1 MKRQNIQSAVQRSV
15 AIACLLALVPMHL
28 FAADAKPAK
37 ALTMADVLAASKR
50 SDWHAPD
57 PANTLYLELASGR
70 VIIELAPAFTP
81 KHAANIEALARGKY
95 FDGLAILRSQDNYVV
110 QWGDPN
116 GDDKQKRRSVGDAQR
131 TLKAEFTIPF
141 SNKLPFTR
149 LPDSDGYAP
158 QTGFSGDFPAAR
170 DPKTNTTWL
179 THCYGSV
186 GVGRDLDVDSGGGT
200 ELYVVIGGARWLDRN
215 ITVAG
220 RVLQGMEL
228 LSTLPRGT
236 GALGFYEKPE
246 QYVPI
251 KSMRVAADVPAEQ
264 RTNLEVLRTD
274 TPTFT
279 ALVESRR
286 NRRDEWYKVPAGH
299 IDVCGVPIPVRA
311 VPVAAKP

>member
-1 MKRQNIQSAVQRSV
+1 MRN
-15 AIACLLALVPMHL
+15 
-28 FAADAKPAK
+28 
-37 ALTMADVLAASKR
+37 
-50 SDWHAPD
+50 
-57 PANTLYLELASGR
+57 
-70 VIIELAPAFTP
+70 
-81 KHAANIEALARGKY
+81 AR
-95 FDGLAILRSQDNYVV
+95 
-110 QWGDPN
+110 
-116 GDDKQKRRSVGDAQR
+116 
-131 TLKAEFTIPF
+131 LKAEFTIPF
-141 SNKLPFTR
+141 SNKFHFTR

-170 DPKTNTTWL
+170 DPKTNTAWL

-251 KSMRVAADVPAEQ
+251 KSIRVAADVPAEQ

-286 NRRDEWYKVPAGH
+286 NRHDEWYKVPAGH
-299 IDVCGVPIPVRA
+299 IDVCGVPIPVRWREVTSDA
-311 VPVAAKP
+311 QGGLRSRVKIDN